1 MLPFHTRCIRI
12 LSPLKSLKIHPITS
26 PISSIP
32 IPLQC
37 KVRFLS
43 NSNERKNTNV
53 FTVPNILTMSR
64 IACTPLIGYHI
75 MLNELTPAIC
85 LFAYSC
91 VTDYLDGFIARKW
104 KLKSV
109 AGTILDPIADKLL
122 MIITTMSL
130 AFAPGPQIIP
140 LSIAGIILGRDMF
153 LGISAL
159 FIRFASM
166 KRKYG
171 KVTWNSYW
179 NFFHFPSV
187 EVKPT
192 KVSKYNTF
200 FQMIYLGYGVL
211 LLLMGGL
218 TKQNDKGEE
227 HASNQGVHEILY
239 KGFNWLGYLVGATTC
254 LSGVSYAISKSAL
267 RFL

>member
-1 MLPFHTRCIRI
+1 MLPFHARGVR
-12 LSPLKSLKIHPITS
+12 LLNPLQCLRFRPLASRLP
-26 PISSIP
+26 SIP
-32 IPLQC
+32 ISLQC
-37 KVRFLS
+37 KVRFAS
-43 NSNERKNTNV
+43 SSNEPINANI
-53 FTVPNILTMSR
+53 FTVPNLLTMSR
-64 IACTPLIGYHI
+64 IACTPLIGYYI
-75 MLNELTPAIC
+75 MLNELTPAMS

-122 MIITTMSL
+122 MIVTTVSL

-140 LSIAGIILGRDMF
+140 LSIAGIILGRDML

-159 FIRFASM
+159 FIRLASM

-179 NFFHFPSV
+179 DFFHFPSV

-192 KVSKYNTF
+192 QVSKYNTF
-200 FQMIYLGYGVL
+200 FQMMYLGYGVL
-211 LLLMGGL
+211 LLIMGEL
-218 TKQNDKGEE
+218 TKKSDKQEEQTAGNDAHK
-227 HASNQGVHEILY
+227 ILRE
-239 KGFNWLGYLVGATTC
+239 GFNWMGYLVGTTTC
-254 LSGVSYAISKSAL
+254 LSGVSYALSKSAL